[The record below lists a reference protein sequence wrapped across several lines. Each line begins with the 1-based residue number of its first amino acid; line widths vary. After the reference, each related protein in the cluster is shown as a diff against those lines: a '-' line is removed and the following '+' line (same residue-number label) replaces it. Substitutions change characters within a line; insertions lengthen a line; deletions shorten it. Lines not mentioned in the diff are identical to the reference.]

1 MQYILNFITSSFVRK
16 NYWYIISSRII
27 ICRFIYS
34 FVSFSVKLFHESM
47 QSSSIRR
54 GLKIKQELLLETFYW
69 SLHWDSY
76 VFWTSD
82 VIHRKHLGPVGESAS
97 VKNLSQVIYI
107 YRKVLT
113 VVKSD
118 RDKLQIR
125 QHASAVG
132 MFLLITMP
140 QSLSPFN
147 YKSFNK

>member
-34 FVSFSVKLFHESM
+34 FVSFCVKLFHESM

-69 SLHWDSY
+69 SLHCDSY

-107 YRKVLT
+107 EKYSPLLNLT
-113 VVKSD
+113 EV
-118 RDKLQIR
+118 
-125 QHASAVG
+125 
-132 MFLLITMP
+132 
-140 QSLSPFN
+140 N
-147 YKSFNK
+147 YKLDSTRRLSVCSHFCW